1 MSKRLSPEK
10 YTGWPLWFQLTC
22 VFSLVCIIITFF
34 SLHYLR
40 KLENNFLTTSFESH
54 MENAFTLL
62 SATSLD
68 AIIVE
73 DIPLLQTI
81 ANEAVTHNEDI
92 IKIDIRNEDNKVLAS
107 AGRDVFSSNV
117 YIKDFSQ
124 QITLEGETFGNIYI
138 IGDITE
144 LNKSVNEHTNII
156 MLSVLLGFVLLV
168 IFVLLL
174 LYILL
179 IKPLKKIDI
188 YLSGI
193 SNKDEEELSLCPF
206 VSQEVKNLG
215 ESAEELHHHLILEK
229 GRVAELNQAKIK
241 AEESNKAKSEFLANM
256 SHELRTPMNGV
267 LGMSQVLLDTL
278 LNSEQK
284 IYAKQI
290 VSSGTS
296 LLDILN
302 DILDF
307 SKIEAGALELENC
320 SFDIKQTF
328 KEVES
333 LLKPLSAEKN
343 IDFMLTL
350 GKNMPQFIC
359 GDSGRLKQLLIN
371 LAGNAIKFTEKGY
384 VNIKAITDNNMLH
397 IWVEDTG
404 IGIAANQLVKIFDK
418 FTQEDTSTTRQF
430 GGTGLGLAI
439 TKQLVEMMQ
448 GTINVESIKGEGS
461 TFYFSIPFGEVEDIK
476 NEGIIINK
484 STKNNDNLMNI
495 KDINLLVAEDDPIN
509 MIVAVKVLTKLGF
522 TNIITAEN
530 GKEVLEKLNEHNIN
544 FLLTDC
550 QMPELDGYETTKYIR
565 KHEIGTDK
573 HLLIIAVT
581 ANAMIGDKEKCLT
594 AGMDDYVSKPL
605 RIDSLKT
612 ILSNWINLDYK

>member
-1 MSKRLSPEK
+1 
-10 YTGWPLWFQLTC
+10 
-22 VFSLVCIIITFF
+22 
-34 SLHYLR
+34 
-40 KLENNFLTTSFESH
+40 

-156 MLSVLLGFVLLV
+156 MLSVLLGFVLLGFVLLV